1 VNGGRALDGRVALV
15 TGAAAGIGRASSLL
29 FAREGARVVIADID
43 DEGGKET
50 VALVEA
56 EGGDATFVHADVSA
70 GADVARMVQ
79 HAVEHF
85 GGLDCALN
93 NAGMPTGGQPIAD
106 YPESEWDRAIAV
118 MLTGVFLGMKY
129 EVPAMLA
136 RGGGA
141 IVNVSS
147 VAGLTGYPGQ
157 SGYIAAKH
165 GVIGLTRTVA
175 LEYGA
180 QGIRV
185 NAICPGT
192 TRTPMTAGALDHFPE
207 VAERL
212 VSSHPIGRVASAE
225 EIAEAAVWLCTDAAS
240 FVLGAVLPVDGG
252 YTAL

>member
-1 VNGGRALDGRVALV
+1 MGALDGKIALV
-15 TGAAAGIGRASSLL
+15 TGAAAGIGRASAQVL
-29 FAREGARVVIADID
+29 AREGACVVVADID
-43 DEGGKET
+43 DEGGRAT
-50 VALVEA
+50 VGLVETA
-56 EGGDATFVHADVSA
+56 GGEASFVHADVSVRE
-70 GADVARMVQ
+70 DVAGMVR
-79 HAVEHF
+79 HAVERF
-85 GGLDCALN
+85 GGLDCAVN
-93 NAGMPTGGQPIAD
+93 NAGMGTGGQPIAD
-106 YPESEWDRAIAV
+106 YPEADWDRAIAV

-129 EVPAMLA
+129 EIPAMLA

-141 IVNVSS
+141 IVNTSS

-175 LEYGA
+175 VEYGA

-192 TRTPMTAGALDHFPE
+192 ARTPMIAGAVDAFPE
-207 VAERL
+207 IGEQL
-212 VSSHPIGRVASAE
+212 VSRHPIGRLAEPE

-252 YTAL
+252 YTAV